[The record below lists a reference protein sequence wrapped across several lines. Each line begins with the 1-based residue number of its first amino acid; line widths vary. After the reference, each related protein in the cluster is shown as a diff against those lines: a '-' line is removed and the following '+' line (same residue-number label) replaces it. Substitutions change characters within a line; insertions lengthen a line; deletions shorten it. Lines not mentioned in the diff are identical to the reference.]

1 MKAYGSKDHFVILSL
16 LILPLCFLGYVA
28 VSVSEQKLFSF
39 HSFFESVEPALHAFQ
54 MHHQPRLEINFTE
67 LYGSQGQ
74 FQVLHPLL
82 DVRKLKFHEI
92 TPTCNPENAMS
103 SIEVPAV
110 FKILH
115 EEDGLQPPPDNY
127 SGRKLSK
134 LEAYRKIL
142 RGMKLPEEFLLT
154 PPFVSDWGNS
164 FAYLLV
170 KNGLAPYSTKNWIE
184 KHLSFFKVSELA
196 ELFIEYQIQDPQY
209 SVIAKFNDAEI
220 EELVRAS
227 PLVITKD
234 YLLLKNQ
241 SRLGFSPLSYWVYDL
256 SAIQTELK
264 EGKYELTA
272 FTAGA
277 LCLQKMGNGCWAYN
291 SRHTMAYLYRYSLAI
306 LVLFGLVVLT
316 FLGFYFKRLY
326 EKNKAQQKHRL
337 ALQVLSHEFRTPVSA
352 LLLMLEKLT
361 SNSSRFSLADQDLIT
376 RSSTEIFRLQ
386 RIIEVSKT
394 YLQTESH
401 RVHFKY
407 VEIPSINNWI
417 CDFAHETNQNVQ
429 FQLLPIDQSVE
440 TDPFWLKFILS
451 NLVENAFNHGQP
463 PVYIRLAR
471 NNNQIKITVEDQG
484 ECEFTSLQEMTG
496 AFAKSQHS
504 QGMGLGLNITK
515 FILDDWGTKILFSK
529 SPTAFTL
536 LLNEKR

>member
-1 MKAYGSKDHFVILSL
+1 M
-16 LILPLCFLGYVA
+16 
-28 VSVSEQKLFSF
+28 
-39 HSFFESVEPALHAFQ
+39 
-54 MHHQPRLEINFTE
+54 
-67 LYGSQGQ
+67 
-74 FQVLHPLL
+74 
-82 DVRKLKFHEI
+82 
-92 TPTCNPENAMS
+92 
-103 SIEVPAV
+103 
-110 FKILH
+110 
-115 EEDGLQPPPDNY
+115 
-127 SGRKLSK
+127 
-134 LEAYRKIL
+134 
-142 RGMKLPEEFLLT
+142 
-154 PPFVSDWGNS
+154 
-164 FAYLLV
+164 
-170 KNGLAPYSTKNWIE
+170 
-184 KHLSFFKVSELA
+184 
-196 ELFIEYQIQDPQY
+196 
-209 SVIAKFNDAEI
+209 
-220 EELVRAS
+220 
-227 PLVITKD
+227 
-234 YLLLKNQ
+234 
-241 SRLGFSPLSYWVYDL
+241 
-256 SAIQTELK
+256 
-264 EGKYELTA
+264 
-272 FTAGA
+272 
-277 LCLQKMGNGCWAYN
+277 QKMGNGCWAYN

-417 CDFAHETNQNVQ
+417 CDFAHETNRNVQ
-429 FQLLPIDQSVE
+429 FQLLPLDQSVE

-463 PVYIRLAR
+463 PIYIRLAR

-496 AFAKSQHS
+496 AFAKSQRS

>member
-196 ELFIEYQIQDPQY
+196 ELFIEYQIQDSQY

-227 PLVITKD
+227 PMVITKD

-256 SAIQTELK
+256 SDLQSELK
-264 EGKYELTA
+264 EGKYELT
-272 FTAGA
+272 
-277 LCLQKMGNGCWAYN
+277 
-291 SRHTMAYLYRYSLAI
+291 
-306 LVLFGLVVLT
+306 
-316 FLGFYFKRLY
+316 
-326 EKNKAQQKHRL
+326 
-337 ALQVLSHEFRTPVSA
+337 
-352 LLLMLEKLT
+352 
-361 SNSSRFSLADQDLIT
+361 
-376 RSSTEIFRLQ
+376 
-386 RIIEVSKT
+386 
-394 YLQTESH
+394 
-401 RVHFKY
+401 
-407 VEIPSINNWI
+407 
-417 CDFAHETNQNVQ
+417 
-429 FQLLPIDQSVE
+429 
-440 TDPFWLKFILS
+440 
-451 NLVENAFNHGQP
+451 
-463 PVYIRLAR
+463 
-471 NNNQIKITVEDQG
+471 
-484 ECEFTSLQEMTG
+484 
-496 AFAKSQHS
+496 
-504 QGMGLGLNITK
+504 
-515 FILDDWGTKILFSK
+515 
-529 SPTAFTL
+529 
-536 LLNEKR
+536 